1 MGEGWLAPVPRTFG
15 PAAGQDARRNID
27 LVGAG
32 GRRTAMHAE
41 TGDELVVR
49 GRHVGDEAREG
60 VIIEIH
66 GPKGTPPYLARWQD
80 GHDSVFVPSSGTLA
94 EHRPALQRR
103 HT

>member
-1 MGEGWLAPVPRTFG
+1 LPRTFG
-15 PAAGQDARRNID
+15 PAAGKDARRNID
-27 LVGAG
+27 LVEAE

-49 GRHVGDEAREG
+49 ARHVGDEVREG

-66 GPKGTPPYLARWQD
+66 GEKGTPPYLVRWQD
-80 GHDSVFVPSSGTLA
+80 GHESIFVPSSDTLV
-94 EHRPALQRR
+94 EHRPALPRR